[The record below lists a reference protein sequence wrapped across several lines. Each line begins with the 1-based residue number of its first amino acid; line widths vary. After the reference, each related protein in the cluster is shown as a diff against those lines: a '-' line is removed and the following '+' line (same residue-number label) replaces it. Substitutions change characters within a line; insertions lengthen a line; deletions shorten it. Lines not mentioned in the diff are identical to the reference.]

1 MTVVSAA
8 RKLPRF
14 PCCSWIVPVKT
25 IEWISQITAILSK
38 DTMNSLQTFA
48 PLSIWDLLFNFSD
61 PAFSTSSDTTAPS
74 SEELLLA
81 ATVLLALFDAEE
93 SALPETA
100 GSAALEE
107 LLDDRDDPFA

>member
-1 MTVVSAA
+1 
-8 RKLPRF
+8 
-14 PCCSWIVPVKT
+14 VKT

-61 PAFSTSSDTTAPS
+61 PAFSTSSDTTAPDVAASSS